1 MEVNHLACIDFV
13 LCASPLAILGQ
24 LVLHEFIPE
33 ITLLLE
39 FFFNVR
45 RAALSYVV
53 FVQVFLEHLERNS
66 HLLRGPFLEDFLS
79 LNWKVEV
86 CGDLSP

>member
-1 MEVNHLACIDFV
+1 MEVNLLAFIDFV
-13 LCASPLAILGQ
+13 LCASPLGQ

-39 FFFNVR
+39 FFFKVK
-45 RAALSYVV
+45 RAALPDVV
-53 FVQVFLEHLERNS
+53 FVQVFLERLERNS
-66 HLLRGPFLEDFLS
+66 HLLHDPFLEDFLS
-79 LNWKVEV
+79 LSWKVEV